1 MTMIDVDF
9 SVTDVVSSSFLVM
22 EVDMGANQ
30 FTENSVSHLD
40 LPHASGV
47 YMITDKASGVRY
59 IGSSVDIRRRAMQ
72 HFAEMKA
79 MRREQPAY
87 EAFKATY
94 DRLGPQG
101 FDVSVLL
108 LCDEENLLM
117 YEAQCIS
124 ILGETANRYK
134 RSDDAEVY
142 SAEERQKKS
151 DRVKALWATPEYR
164 EKAVAARK
172 GKAYNK
178 GYKCTPEQIENRK
191 KAARISNMKRNYGAG
206 WKAEYAKRYP
216 EFVGD
221 LDGY

>member
-1 MTMIDVDF
+1 MTDVDF
-9 SVTDVVSSSFLVM
+9 SVTDVVSSNFLVM

-87 EAFKATY
+87 EAFKPTY

-101 FDVSVLL
+101 FDVTVLL
-108 LCDEENLLM
+108 LCDEKNLLM

-124 ILGETANRYK
+124 VLGETVNRYK

-142 SAEERQKKS
+142 SAEECQKKS

-164 EKAVAARK
+164 ERAIAARK
-172 GKAYNK
+172 GNAYNK
-178 GYKCTPEQIENRK
+178 GYKCTPEQVENRK
-191 KAARISNMKRNYGAG
+191 KAGRISNMKRNYGVA
-206 WKAEYAKRYP
+206 WQEEYARRYP

>member
-1 MTMIDVDF
+1 MATDVDF
-9 SVTDVVSSSFLVM
+9 SVTDVISSSFLVM

-47 YMITDKASGVRY
+47 YMVTDKVSGSRY

-72 HFAEMKA
+72 HFSEMRHV
-79 MRREQPAY
+79 RRDQPAY
-87 EAFKATY
+87 VEFKGTY

-108 LCDEENLLM
+108 LCDPENLLM

-124 ILGETANRYK
+124 VLGETVNRYK
-134 RSDDAEVY
+134 RTDDAEVY
-142 SAEERQKKS
+142 STEERQKKS
-151 DRVKALWATPEYR
+151 ERVKALWATPEYR
-164 EKAVAARK
+164 EKAIAARK

-178 GYKCTPEQIENRK
+178 GYKCTPEQVENRK
-191 KAARISNMKRNYGAG
+191 KAGRISNMKRIYGCA
-206 WKAEYAKRYP
+206 WMIEYAKRYP
-216 EFVGD
+216 EFIGD
-221 LDGY
+221 LDG

>member
-1 MTMIDVDF
+1 MIDVDF
-9 SVTDVVSSSFLVM
+9 NVTDVVSSNFLNK
-22 EVDMGANQ
+22 EVFMGANQ

-40 LPHASGV
+40 LPYESGV

-72 HFAEMKA
+72 HFSALKTGKDS
-79 MRREQPAY
+79 EQPAY
-87 EAFKATY
+87 TIFKNTY
-94 DRLGPQG
+94 DKLGPHG
-101 FDVSVLL
+101 FDVNVLV

-124 ILGETANRYK
+124 ILGDTANRYK
-134 RSDDAEVY
+134 RSDGAEVY
-142 SAEERQKKS
+142 STEARKKKS
-151 DRVKALWATPEYR
+151 DIAKELWATPEYR
-164 EKAVAARK
+164 EKAVSARR

-178 GYKCTPEQIENRK
+178 GYKCTPEQIANRR
-191 KAARISNMKRNYGAG
+191 KAARISNMKRNYGCG
-206 WKAEYAKRYP
+206 WKIEYAKRYP

>member
-1 MTMIDVDF
+1 MIDVDYG
-9 SVTDVVSSSFLVM
+9 VTDVISSNLIVM

-40 LPHASGV
+40 LSHTRGV
-47 YMITDKASGVRY
+47 YMITDKVSGARY

-79 MRREQPAY
+79 MRREQPVYA
-87 EAFKATY
+87 AFKDTY
-94 DRLGPQG
+94 DKLGPQG

-108 LCDEENLLM
+108 LCGEENLLM
-117 YEAQCIS
+117 YEEQCIS
-124 ILGETANRYK
+124 VLGNTVNRYK
-134 RSDDAEVY
+134 TPEDVAAYSD
-142 SAEERQKKS
+142 EERKRKS
-151 DRVKALWATPEYR
+151 ERVKALWATPEYR

-178 GYKCTPEQIENRK
+178 GYKCTPEQVENRK
-191 KAARISNMKRNYGAG
+191 KAARISNMKRNYGEM
-206 WKAEYAKRYP
+206 WKVEYARRYP

>member
-1 MTMIDVDF
+1 
-9 SVTDVVSSSFLVM
+9 
-22 EVDMGANQ
+22 
-30 FTENSVSHLD
+30 
-40 LPHASGV
+40 
-47 YMITDKASGVRY
+47 MITDKASGVRY

-72 HFAEMKA
+72 HFSALKTGKDA
-79 MRREQPAY
+79 KQPAY
-87 EAFKATY
+87 EAFRDTY
-94 DRLGPQG
+94 DIVGPQG

-124 ILGETANRYK
+124 VLGETVNRYK

-142 SAEERQKKS
+142 SVEEYKKKS

-178 GYKCTPEQIENRK
+178 GYKCTPEQVENRK
-191 KAARISNMKRNYGAG
+191 KAARISNMKRHYGVE
-206 WKAEYAKRYP
+206 WKVEYARRYP

>member
-1 MTMIDVDF
+1 MTDVDF
-9 SVTDVVSSSFLVM
+9 SVTDVVSSNFLVM

-72 HFAEMKA
+72 HFSALRTGKDA
-79 MRREQPAY
+79 KQPVY
-87 EAFKATY
+87 EAFKPTY
-94 DRLGPQG
+94 DALGPQG

-117 YEAQCIS
+117 YEAQCLS
-124 ILGETANRYK
+124 VLGDTVNRYK

-142 SAEERQKKS
+142 SSEERQKKS
-151 DRVKALWATPEYR
+151 DRVKALWSTPEYR
-164 EKAVAARK
+164 EKAVAARR

-178 GYKCTPEQIENRK
+178 GYKCTPEQVENRK
-191 KAARISNMKRNYGAG
+191 KAARISNMKRNYGTE
-206 WKAEYAKRYP
+206 WKIEYAKRYP

-221 LDGY
+221 LDGC

>member
-1 MTMIDVDF
+1 MIDVDIG
-9 SVTDVVSSSFLVM
+9 VTDVVGSDFLFM

-30 FTENSVSHLD
+30 FTENSVSHLA

-47 YMITDKASGVRY
+47 YMITNKESGVRY

-79 MRREQPAY
+79 MRRGQPLY
-87 EAFKATY
+87 EAFRPAY
-94 DRLGPQG
+94 DRLGSKG
-101 FDVSVLL
+101 FDISVLL

-124 ILGETANRYK
+124 VLGETINRYK
-134 RSDDAEVY
+134 RSDDVEVY
-142 SAEERQKKS
+142 SMEERKKKS
-151 DRVKALWATPEYR
+151 DRVKALWATSEYR
-164 EKAVAARK
+164 ERAVAARK

-178 GYKCTPEQIENRK
+178 GYKCTPEQVENRK
-191 KAARISNMKRNYGAG
+191 RAARISNMKRNYGVE
-206 WKAEYAKRYP
+206 WRVEYAKRYP

-221 LDGY
+221 LDGD

>member
-1 MTMIDVDF
+1 MTDVDF
-9 SVTDVVSSSFLVM
+9 SVTDVVSSNFLIM

-72 HFAEMKA
+72 HFSALKTGKDTK
-79 MRREQPAY
+79 QPAY
-87 EAFKATY
+87 TAFRATY
-94 DRLGPQG
+94 ELIGPQG

-124 ILGETANRYK
+124 VLGETVNRYK

-142 SAEERQKKS
+142 SAEECKKKS

-178 GYKCTPEQIENRK
+178 GYKCTPEQVENRK
-191 KAARISNMKRNYGAG
+191 KAARISNMKRNYGVA
-206 WKAEYAKRYP
+206 WQEEYARRYP